1 MAEAV
6 VGLLICKLG
15 EALLNKGA
23 AYGASLLCT
32 ETSALKGLFGEIH
45 RAMGWMEIMKAYL
58 HDSEKLRDTK
68 ETTDTFVK
76 KIRGLA
82 FRIEDVVDE
91 YEYKLQDGKHG
102 RFAAKMKKRLQ
113 HGKAWRRL
121 ARELR
126 DINADLEDTARQKNL
141 CAVPEMARYGGGNG
155 HDAGSLNPT
164 LCFARN
170 EDLVGI
176 ENNAEKLK
184 GWILDSEVKS
194 KIVTVWGMGGAGK
207 TTLVDHVYKIVKE
220 DFDVATWVTVSK
232 SYQLEDLLKKIARG
246 LGISVLDVSDSEMRS
261 LGDAISNHL
270 QGTSYMLV
278 LDDVWEK
285 DLWIDIM
292 DIFPNNNCSSR
303 FVFTSRNFEV
313 ASLATSNCSINLAP
327 LQGDN
332 SWKLFCNLTFRNVE
346 DKSCPSE
353 LRNLAAK
360 FLEKCDG
367 LPLAIAC
374 IGRLL
379 SCKPSTFSEW
389 KKVYQE
395 LELQSSKHMV
405 RGVHSILK
413 VSLEDLSYELKNCFL
428 HCAMFPEDYE
438 IKRKRLI
445 RHWITAGFV
454 KEEEN
459 NTLEQVAEGFL
470 NELVNR
476 SLLQV
481 IRHNEFGRITC
492 CRMHDIIR
500 HLAINKAEEECF
512 GKIYEG
518 SGTLKYGIRRLSIQN
533 HNISPISHTGATNIR
548 AIHAFTKILDVDLL
562 RPILASSSLLS
573 TLDLQGTQISVLPHE
588 IFSLFNLRF
597 LGLRLTRIECLPEA
611 IRRLQNL
618 EVLDAL
624 GTGLISLPKGLT
636 TLKKLRYLY
645 ACTMVAD
652 GRFRYYGAVK
662 VPSGIGS
669 LTLLHALQDV
679 KASLETLCDVAN
691 LRELRTFSV
700 SDVTSEHSQ
709 NLCTAIMNM
718 THLVHLNISASSKN
732 EVLPMEALHLPRTLR
747 KLGLIG
753 QLEKTRIT
761 WSHLSNLTKLVLVSS
776 KLDEDFFSGLLSL
789 HGLYSLAFNMAYDG
803 KKMHFPVLPFPK
815 LQELYIQGAPELS
828 QVEIEEGALKSLV
841 LLELS
846 GCPELKCLPRG
857 TEYLTALEELCLLDT
872 SEELIEKLRQE
883 RDADACN
890 EELMKIRQIRR
901 VVVK

>member
-270 QGTSYMLV
+270 QG
-278 LDDVWEK
+278 
-285 DLWIDIM
+285 
-292 DIFPNNNCSSR
+292 
-303 FVFTSRNFEV
+303 
-313 ASLATSNCSINLAP
+313 
-327 LQGDN
+327 
-332 SWKLFCNLTFRNVE
+332 
-346 DKSCPSE
+346 
-353 LRNLAAK
+353 
-360 FLEKCDG
+360 
-367 LPLAIAC
+367 
-374 IGRLL
+374 RLL

-395 LELQSSKHMV
+395 LELQSSKHM
-405 RGVHSILK
+405 
-413 VSLEDLSYELKNCFL
+413 
-428 HCAMFPEDYE
+428 
-438 IKRKRLI
+438 
-445 RHWITAGFV
+445 
-454 KEEEN
+454 
-459 NTLEQVAEGFL
+459 
-470 NELVNR
+470 
-476 SLLQV
+476 
-481 IRHNEFGRITC
+481 RI
-492 CRMHDIIR
+492 
-500 HLAINKAEEECF
+500 
-512 GKIYEG
+512 
-518 SGTLKYGIRRLSIQN
+518 
-533 HNISPISHTGATNIR
+533 
-548 AIHAFTKILDVDLL
+548 
-562 RPILASSSLLS
+562 
-573 TLDLQGTQISVLPHE
+573 
-588 IFSLFNLRF
+588 
-597 LGLRLTRIECLPEA
+597 
-611 IRRLQNL
+611 
-618 EVLDAL
+618 
-624 GTGLISLPKGLT
+624 
-636 TLKKLRYLY
+636 
-645 ACTMVAD
+645 
-652 GRFRYYGAVK
+652 
-662 VPSGIGS
+662 
-669 LTLLHALQDV
+669 
-679 KASLETLCDVAN
+679 
-691 LRELRTFSV
+691 
-700 SDVTSEHSQ
+700 
-709 NLCTAIMNM
+709 
-718 THLVHLNISASSKN
+718 
-732 EVLPMEALHLPRTLR
+732 
-747 KLGLIG
+747 
-753 QLEKTRIT
+753 
-761 WSHLSNLTKLVLVSS
+761 
-776 KLDEDFFSGLLSL
+776 
-789 HGLYSLAFNMAYDG
+789 
-803 KKMHFPVLPFPK
+803 
-815 LQELYIQGAPELS
+815 
-828 QVEIEEGALKSLV
+828 
-841 LLELS
+841 
-846 GCPELKCLPRG
+846 
-857 TEYLTALEELCLLDT
+857 
-872 SEELIEKLRQE
+872 
-883 RDADACN
+883 
-890 EELMKIRQIRR
+890 MK
-901 VVVK
+901 